1 MAKVDSLRAVVDF
14 AIEREQE
21 AVDFY
26 SRLAGAAQIKP
37 VADELRRIASMEEV
51 HRDRLKALSVSAV
64 AATMPEAANELN
76 IANYR
81 VDAKPGPSIIWQQV
95 VEIAIQREQASLVLY
110 TALGKLTSD
119 PPTKQLFG
127 VLSAEEA
134 GHRAYF
140 QQLFDLHLFAPAEG
154 PG

>member
-1 MAKVDSLRAVVDF
+1 MAKVDSLQAVVDF

-26 SRLAGAAQIKP
+26 NRLAAAAQIEP
-37 VADELRRIASMEEV
+37 VAAELRRIVTMEEG
-51 HRDRLKALSVSAV
+51 HRDRLKALRVSAV
-64 AATMPEAANELN
+64 AATMPEAADQLRVSDY
-76 IANYR
+76 I

-95 VEIAIQREQASLVLY
+95 IEVAIQREQASLVLY
-110 TALGKLTSD
+110 TALGELTSD
-119 PPTKQLFG
+119 SQTKQLFG
-127 VLSAEEA
+127 LLAAEEA
-134 GHRAYF
+134 SHRAYF